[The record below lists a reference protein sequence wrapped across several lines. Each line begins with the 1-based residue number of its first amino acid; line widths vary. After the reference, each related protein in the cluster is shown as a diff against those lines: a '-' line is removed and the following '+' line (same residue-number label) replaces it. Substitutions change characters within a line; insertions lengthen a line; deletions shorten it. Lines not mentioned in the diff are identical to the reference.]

1 MPADKYGNHGVA
13 DGQPCAKLGG
23 EILGIRP
30 VDGQPVKNRL
40 YKHIVAGVQQ
50 YGWPE
55 GLRPNTKVVGQ
66 NGKAHNHNEKA
77 KERQRNIAVVV
88 VGKDDKWCMVEE
100 PDDANDKVDG
110 IFREKP
116 QAIYQY

>member
-1 MPADKYGNHGVA
+1 M
-13 DGQPCAKLGG
+13 
-23 EILGIRP
+23 GIRP

-55 GLRPNTKVVGQ
+55 GSRPDAEMVCQ

-100 PDDANDKVDG
+100 PDDANDKVDS

-116 QAIYQY
+116 QQFG